1 MKKQRIFTL
10 ILSIVMIFT
19 IFTVASSAKLER
31 YDLTSDQISY
41 NENARFIVNNIIAS
55 IYGNTFSSFTKDS
68 ASTDYDQFM
77 RQVTYFL
84 RRDFVNDPVEKC
96 LYELILNDIT
106 DHGNGKIVHLT
117 ATMDLYTANSEE
129 PTVKTLDFFVKF
141 PFLHK
146 VLVATD
152 VYVAENSLETL
163 IFPEIT
169 PMTVEKFGDWADKT
183 NAAEYAALAEKLK
196 PETESV
202 INHYERDIF
211 KDIYHNQNENVSVK
225 NTNIEAFEQATNFLN
240 DYITCISE
248 KKALETDVKMASEYV
263 NRYLAAMTKFY
274 SNGNKFSYEVEI
286 EFIYRDGYAF
296 ENNIYLEVQRL
307 VKDSPGFSSDAV
319 YFRFIKQ
326 DDGTLALA
334 NYCENIHS
342 FDTLVFDWNS
352 YGDSVWF
359 DSYIQDFKTI
369 DYAQVIKR
377 AERIADN
384 GYFPSNTVSDA
395 NITIPVET
403 PPTDPDIPDSEP
415 AENNYLSN
423 PTTTD
428 ISLIFYALAVI
439 SAILYFITFKK
450 RA

>member
-1 MKKQRIFTL
+1 MKKAK
-10 ILSIVMIFT
+10 ILSVLLAFSFV
-19 IFTVASSAKLER
+19 FTVFSVGASAKLER
-31 YDLTSDQISY
+31 YDLASDQISY
-41 NENARFIVNNIIAS
+41 HNSALSEAGRIIDS
-55 IYGNTFSSFTKDS
+55 VYGNTFPGYRNAENVS
-68 ASTDYDQFM
+68 AYENFLYYA
-77 RQVTYFL
+77 TYYL
-84 RRDFVNDPVEKC
+84 RKEFVENPVEKC
-96 LYELILNDIT
+96 EYEIVLNDISEYN
-106 DHGNGKIVHLT
+106 NGKAVHFT
-117 ATMDLYTANSEE
+117 AISDIYTANSTE
-129 PTVKTLDFFVKF
+129 PTVKEMDIFIKLSPAYELISV
-141 PFLHK
+141 
-146 VLVATD
+146 TD
-152 VYVAENSLETL
+152 VYIAEKSLENL
-163 IFPEIT
+163 VSSEIL
-169 PMTVEKFGDWADKT
+169 PMTMEKFLDWADNT

-248 KKALETDVKMASEYV
+248 KKALETDVQMASEYV

-307 VKDSPGFSSDAV
+307 VKDSPGFSSDVV

-384 GYFPSNTVSDA
+384 GYFPSNTVPDA

-403 PPTDPDIPDSEP
+403 PPTDPDIPNSEP